1 MLVVWSCQ
9 LLDSWLSSKL
19 NIMSIETL
27 PEVLPDIEHE
37 IEEGGHTSKTY
48 LPLYKVIM
56 WNDDVTTMEFVIRV
70 LTNLF
75 RKDFTSAEN
84 LMYEIHFKGAAHVET
99 LPLEQAE
106 FKVEQ
111 VHSAA
116 ALEQFPFRCTIEPV

>member
-1 MLVVWSCQ
+1 
-9 LLDSWLSSKL
+9 
-19 NIMSIETL
+19 MSTETL
-27 PEVLPDIEHE
+27 PEVLPGTEHE
-37 IEEGGHTSKTY
+37 REKEWGTSKTY

-56 WNDDVTTMEFVIRV
+56 WDDNITTMEFVIRM

-75 RKDFTSAEN
+75 RKDYETAEK
-84 LMYEIHFKGAAHVET
+84 LMYEIHLKGAAHVET

-106 FKVEQ
+106 FKTEQ

>member
-1 MLVVWSCQ
+1 
-9 LLDSWLSSKL
+9 
-19 NIMSIETL
+19 MSIETL

-56 WNDDVTTMEFVIRV
+56 WDDDVTTMEFVIRI

-75 RKDFTSAEN
+75 RKDYTTAEE
-84 LMYEIHFKGAAHVET
+84 LMYEIHLKGAAHVET

-116 ALEQFPFRCTIEPV
+116 TMEQFPFRCTIEPV

>member
-1 MLVVWSCQ
+1 M
-9 LLDSWLSSKL
+9 
-19 NIMSIETL
+19 NTETM
-27 PEVLPDIEHE
+27 PEVLPDVEHE
-37 IEEGGHTSKTY
+37 RGEDRHTSKTY

-56 WNDDVTTMEFVIRV
+56 WDDDVTTMEFVIRM

-75 RKDFTSAEN
+75 RKDYTTAEK
-84 LMYEIHFKGAAHVET
+84 LMYEIHLKGAAHVET

-116 ALEQFPFRCTIEPV
+116 TMEQFPFRCTIEPV